1 MIIIKRFSNIINT
14 NAPSIGFRRNRKY
27 DMDLN
32 RLGRMKTS
40 QRELHKTDDI
50 RAELR
55 EMQSELNR
63 GLGWNN
69 LKDD

>member
-1 MIIIKRFSNIINT
+1 MIIKRFSNTINT
-14 NAPSIGFRRNRKY
+14 NAPSIGFKRNRKY

-40 QRELHKTDDI
+40 QRELHRTDDI

>member
-1 MIIIKRFSNIINT
+1 
-14 NAPSIGFRRNRKY
+14 
-27 DMDLN
+27 MDLN

-40 QRELHKTDDI
+40 QRELHRTDDI

>member
-1 MIIIKRFSNIINT
+1 MILKRFSAIINT
-14 NAPSIGFRRNRKY
+14 NASSLGFNRHRKY

-40 QRELHKTDDI
+40 QRELHRTDDI
-50 RAELR
+50 REEQR
-55 EMQSELNR
+55 KMQGELNR

>member
-1 MIIIKRFSNIINT
+1 MIIKRFSNIINT
-14 NAPSIGFRRNRKY
+14 NEPSIGFKRNRKY

-40 QRELHKTDDI
+40 QRELHRTDDI

>member
-1 MIIIKRFSNIINT
+1 MIIKRFSNIINT
-14 NAPSIGFRRNRKY
+14 NAPSIGFKRNRNY

-40 QRELHKTDDI
+40 QRELHRTDDI

>member
-1 MIIIKRFSNIINT
+1 MIIKRFSHIINT
-14 NAPSIGFRRNRKY
+14 NAPYIGVKRNRKY

-40 QRELHKTDDI
+40 QRELHRTDDI